1 MSTLFALDL
10 FSIIPLLFT
19 ISLAKRHILQN
30 RKNSYYIAAAW
41 LTIVLLILEMVA
53 NLIIIPSDTHFVFMH
68 KIVNILGF
76 TLSPVVPFVFLQ
88 FISTSE
94 NLYGRRKP
102 WIIPLYINMI
112 LCVSSYWTGF
122 IFNIDPLNQYIR
134 GSIFFIP
141 TAISMFYYGLVI
153 YEILKN
159 RAKVARPDTTMLF
172 LMFTLPIVSTFTQ
185 IAFSHLLLIWPS
197 VSLSLL
203 LYYVYSL
210 ELQYDF
216 DIQSQ
221 IKNRTAFDKK
231 MARFQSRKNVT
242 LFVFDLNNLKK
253 INDLYG
259 HSQGDILIK
268 SAATLLRNSFS
279 SVGEV
284 FRIGGDEFCAICLD
298 LSDERAE
305 LTLLK
310 LNQLIDAFNTD
321 TTHKLELAY
330 GYGQYDYHS
339 SETIYTA
346 FSRADDAMYAHK
358 AYYKAAFERRANDHD
373 LKI

>member
-30 RKNSYYIAAAW
+30 RKNTYYIAAAC
-41 LTIVLLILEMVA
+41 LTSVILILEIIA
-53 NLIIIPSDTHFVFMH
+53 NLIMIPCDRHFVAMH

-76 TLSPVVPFVFLQ
+76 ALSPVVPYLFLQ

-94 NLYGRRKP
+94 KMYGRRTF
-102 WIIPLYINMI
+102 WILPMYLNIL
-112 LCVSSYWTGF
+112 LCVSSYWAGF
-122 IFNIDPLNQYIR
+122 IFNIDPLNQYVR
-134 GSIFFIP
+134 GSVFFIP
-141 TAISMFYYGLVI
+141 TTISIFYYIIVI
-153 YEILKN
+153 CEILKN
-159 RAKVARPDTTMLF
+159 RAKVARPDTTILF
-172 LMFTLPIVSTFTQ
+172 LMFLMPIASTITQ
-185 IAFSHLLLIWPS
+185 IAFPHLLLIWPS

-221 IKNRTAFDKK
+221 IKNRTAFDK
-231 MARFQSRKNVT
+231 AIIRFQSRKNVT
-242 LFVFDLNNLKK
+242 IFVFDLNNLKK

-268 SAATLLRNSFS
+268 SAATLLSNCFS
-279 SVGEV
+279 QVGEV
-284 FRIGGDEFCAICLD
+284 FRIGGDEFCALCINMT
-298 LSDERAE
+298 DERAE
-305 LTLLK
+305 SLL
-310 LNQLIDAFNTD
+310 LQLKQLLDAFNND
-321 TTHKLELAY
+321 MTHQLEMAH
-330 GYGQYDYHS
+330 GYAHYDCHS
-339 SETIYTA
+339 NETIYAA

-358 AYYKAAFERRANDHD
+358 AYCKSAFERRANNH
-373 LKI
+373 